1 MDNSTK
7 EMLYKSDRFKCVKLS
22 CKLDQWLQLMQ
33 NKHAY
38 VSLFRIAADKTKKLR
53 KVNFAV
59 IFEVDLA
66 LWVSSPL

>member
-7 EMLYKSDRFKCVKLS
+7 EMLYKSDRFICVKLS

-38 VSLFRIAADKTKKLR
+38 VSLFRIAADKTKKI
-53 KVNFAV
+53 KKSEFCSD
-59 IFEVDLA
+59 F
-66 LWVSSPL
+66 